1 MNCLIDKATVICVGN
16 MHWFRTFQILVLHC
30 QTVKWDLTELA
41 QDRATVNCVCQ
52 MHWFGMFQKL
62 LLYSQTV
69 KLDCNEL
76 AH

>member
-1 MNCLIDKATVICVGN
+1 MNCFIDKATVICVGK
-16 MHWFRTFQILVLHC
+16 MHLFGMFQNLVLYC
-30 QTVKWDLTELA
+30 QTAKWNWNELA
-41 QDRATVNCVCQ
+41 QARATENCVGK

-69 KLDCNEL
+69 KWEWNEL